1 MGNSSMIL
9 CHQGPTITG
18 DAVRARAAGDIVKSY
33 KSTAPVMVCGGPG
46 ASCMVPDLIMG
57 ASYVNYVPNL
67 KCSLEGGVKVWWFP
81 ADFCQSRLGDR
92 LIGGTGSNACTII
105 TLLMAHKIHSLG
117 IQIWG
122 HEDQPLN
129 RQLMSAFAESI
140 IDGNDI
146 HERLMA
152 SGPMRNPNLTLPEAM
167 EACRGRFVNLVE
179 WDSTVYH
186 SKMRTTLFDNLHRGI
201 MRWELQGMPPT
212 PGCDLYIVLIADQRS
227 VLLVFQRALNRVTLI
242 DSHSHLQHGA
252 VVAQAGVS
260 QLKELCLWYDDM
272 CWRFYESRPCCY
284 ELSYLYFQSPA
295 FPSFNVRRLHYR
307 GANSRW

>member
-1 MGNSSMIL
+1 MIG
-9 CHQGPTITG
+9 C
-18 DAVRARAAGDIVKSY
+18 
-33 KSTAPVMVCGGPG
+33 KSTPVLVCTATDHPEPPLPEDDR
-46 ASCMVPDLIMG
+46 AVDELIMG
-57 ASYVNYVPNL
+57 ASYVNYVPTL
-67 KCSLEGGVKVWWFP
+67 KCHLEGGIKVWWFP

-92 LIGGTGSNACTII
+92 LIGKPGGTGSNACTII
-105 TLLMAHKIHSLG
+105 TLLMAHKIHSHG

-129 RQLMSAFAESI
+129 RQLISAFAESI
-140 IDGNDI
+140 IDGNEI

-152 SGPMRNPNLTLPEAM
+152 SGPLRNPNLTLPEAM
-167 EACRGRFVNLVE
+167 DSCRGRFNNLVE

-186 SKMRTTLFDNLHRGI
+186 SKMRATLFENLHRGI

-227 VLLVFQRALNRVTLI
+227 VLIVFQRALNRVSLV

-252 VVAQAGVS
+252 VVAQAGIS

-272 CWRFYESRPCCY
+272 CWRFYESRPSCY

-295 FPSFNVRRLHYR
+295 FPAFNIRRLNYR
-307 GANSRW
+307 GANPRW